1 MEKEEP
7 ERKRQKRDLEDEVV
21 GNQEEKVEETLE
33 TVEKE
38 RVSEEEE
45 PIVLYQ
51 FSPQLKEH
59 LIDEARCDGFWAW
72 IHHYAPL
79 YGLPSLFRVFDYD
92 LPPELLGGSPEEL
105 LPLLKAVFLEKVLRS
120 DDRRPKGSV
129 WNSIF
134 LLNTP

>member
-7 ERKRQKRDLEDEVV
+7 ERKRLKRDFEDEDVS
-21 GNQEEKVEETLE
+21 NQEEKEEE
-33 TVEKE
+33 IVEKE
-38 RVSEEEE
+38 DREEENEEEE

-51 FSPQLKEH
+51 FSAQLKEH

-79 YGLPSLFRVFDYD
+79 YGLPSLFRIFDYD
-92 LPPELLGGSPEEL
+92 LPPELLNGSPEDL
-105 LPLLKAVFLEKVLRS
+105 LPLLKSLFLEKVLRS

-129 WNSIF
+129 
-134 LLNTP
+134 